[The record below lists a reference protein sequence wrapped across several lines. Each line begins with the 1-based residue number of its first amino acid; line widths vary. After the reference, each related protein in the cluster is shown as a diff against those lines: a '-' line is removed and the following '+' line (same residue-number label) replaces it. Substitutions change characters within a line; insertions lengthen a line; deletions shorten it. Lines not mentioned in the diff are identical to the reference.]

1 VRVWIVNHHADPP
14 DGFATRS
21 FDIARRLVERGHPT
35 TIFLS
40 NFNHYLFRDMRD
52 FGWWPWKAEL
62 VDGVTLVWIRTPAYA
77 RNDIKRVMNMVS
89 FAIGAIIQGTIRRER
104 PDVVIGVSV
113 HPLAALAGY
122 VIARLRRARFF
133 VEVTDLWPE
142 TLIQFGRL
150 RRGSLAARLMLG
162 LERFLY
168 RRAERILMLWR
179 DTRDYVESIGVPAEK
194 IVWLP
199 HGVELARY
207 EGLTAYEGAP
217 RPPFRVVYLG
227 SFVSGMSLDTIIDAA
242 AELKS
247 RGRRD
252 IEFRLVGAGTQ
263 RDELIERATSLS
275 LDNVTFPDA
284 VPKAEIA
291 QVLNQADAFIYGLQD
306 LPLYQYGMSTNKV
319 MDYLA
324 SARPI
329 VFFGNSSYDP
339 VAIAE
344 AGISLPPGDAVALA
358 SAIER
363 LVGMSPKERVAMGER
378 GRAYLLEH
386 HTIPA
391 LTDRLLAA
399 LGTDA

>member
-1 VRVWIVNHHADPP
+1 VKIWIVNHHADPP

-21 FDIARRLVERGHPT
+21 FDLARRLVERGHPT
-35 TIFLS
+35 TIFTS

-52 FGWWPWKAEL
+52 LGRRPWKAES

-77 RNDIKRVMNMVS
+77 GNDRRRVMNMVA
-89 FAIGAIIQGTIRRER
+89 FAVRATIQGTIRRER

-122 VIARLRRARFF
+122 FIARLRRARFF

-150 RRGSLAARLMLG
+150 RRGSLAARLMLR

-168 RRAERILMLWR
+168 HKAERILMLWR
-179 DTRDYVESIGVPAEK
+179 DTGDYVEALGVSPDK

-199 HGVELARY
+199 HGVELDRY
-207 EGLTAYEGAP
+207 QGLAAYDGAP
-217 RPPFRVVYLG
+217 RPPFRVIYLG
-227 SFVSGMSLDTIIDAA
+227 SFVSGMSLETIIDAA

-263 RDELIERATSLS
+263 RAEVIKRAAD
-275 LDNVTFPDA
+275 LDLENVVFPDA

-291 QVLNQADAFIYGLQD
+291 QAMNQADAFIYGQRD
-306 LPLYQYGMSTNKV
+306 LPLYRYGMSLNKL

-324 SARPI
+324 GGRPI
-329 VFFGNSSYDP
+329 VFFGSSSYDP
-339 VAIAE
+339 VAIAG
-344 AGISLPPGDAVALA
+344 AGISLPPGDPVALA
-358 SAIER
+358 EAVER
-363 LVGMSPKERVAMGER
+363 LAGMGADERIAMGQR
-378 GRAYLLEH
+378 GRAYLEEN

-391 LTDRLLAA
+391 LTDRLLSA
-399 LGTDA
+399 LEKKP